1 MLQFFTIVTGKLPY
15 AKGGMGGVPPSP
27 YTCRAVRCPTPML
40 RKERERGGGGGAIH
54 PNKC

>member
-15 AKGGMGGVPPSP
+15 AKWGNGRSAPLPLPLPRHALSHPHAKKG
-27 YTCRAVRCPTPML
+27 
-40 RKERERGGGGGAIH
+40 ERGGGGAIH